1 MPLKWAPAPSGATE
15 IASVRQEPPSRQ
27 GIWPPGQRQRTT
39 SSAAPGA
46 AVTARGALLISSGPR
61 HAPEHPR
68 AHTPGPGDGSAASDL
83 TSDLPGQFFPAAF
96 RPQEGGPVG
105 KASASLRGI
114 ETTPGAERAV
124 LGGRDPHHRAHPHAL
139 AHLWA
144 THSLR
149 KLASTCKSSTLRTVS
164 GTPSPVF
171 PVVASGRQTHL
182 VSPPLICLGFC
193 G

>member
-1 MPLKWAPAPSGATE
+1 MPLKRAPAPSGATE
-15 IASVRQEPPSRQ
+15 IASVQQEPLSRQ
-27 GIWPPGQRQRTT
+27 GIWPPGQRHRTV

-46 AVTARGALLISSGPR
+46 AVTARGAPQSSGRR
-61 HAPEHPR
+61 HAPEYPR
-68 AHTPGPGDGSAASDL
+68 AHTPGPGDGSAASNL
-83 TSDLPGQFFPAAF
+83 TSDLPSQFFPAAF
-96 RPQEGGPVG
+96 RPQEGGPAG
-105 KASASLRGI
+105 KAFLRGI
-114 ETTPGAERAV
+114 ETTPRAERAV
-124 LGGRDPHHRAHPHAL
+124 LGGREPHHRAHPHAL

-144 THSLR
+144 TRSLH
-149 KLASTCKSSTLRTVS
+149 KLASISSTLRTVS